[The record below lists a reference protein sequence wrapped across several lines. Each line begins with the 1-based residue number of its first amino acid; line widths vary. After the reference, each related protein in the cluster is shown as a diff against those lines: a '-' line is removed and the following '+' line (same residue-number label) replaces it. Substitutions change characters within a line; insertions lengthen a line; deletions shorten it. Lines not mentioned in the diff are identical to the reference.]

1 MAYLTVDREV
11 LVYQACV
18 QLTSDHKTGRSI
30 TQGLNCS
37 LMEDPSFTANVS
49 DEA

>member
-11 LVYQACV
+11 LVYQAYV
-18 QLTSDHKTGRSI
+18 QLASDHKTGRRV
-30 TQGLNCS
+30 TQGSNCS
-37 LMEDPSFTANVS
+37 LIEDPSLTANVS